1 MAVYAQAADRYFF
14 DDLEISSSNP
24 TKLLTNPLDFQPEK
38 GIWVKADPT
47 NIDVIRISGSNI
59 SGTNGWPLVK
69 GEEMLFDIANVNNLY
84 ALAVNNNDV
93 LHIFVR

>member
-1 MAVYAQAADRYFF
+1 ML
-14 DDLEISSSNP
+14 DDVTVSDTTP
-24 TKLLTNPLDFQPEK
+24 TQLIQTPLTFKPEK

-47 NIDVIRISGSNI
+47 NTNTIRIGKSNM

-69 GEEMLFDIANVNNLY
+69 GEEMLFDIGKADQLF
-84 ALAVNNNDV
+84 ALAAHNGDI